1 LKQPFFTA
9 ENAESAENLD
19 HSLISR
25 YRLSTLYLSNLI
37 PYYRYLEENMSLY
50 FVRHQ
55 HNAETCPA
63 KDPAMGNMLLTHINP
78 LNARKLGVQIR
89 GDAVI
94 DGQHTFVLIL
104 EAEDKQKIENFMQPF
119 SMAGTVEIY
128 PASECETVVERA
140 GC

>member
-1 LKQPFFTA
+1 
-9 ENAESAENLD
+9 
-19 HSLISR
+19 
-25 YRLSTLYLSNLI
+25 
-37 PYYRYLEENMSLY
+37 MSLY

-63 KDPAMGNMLLTHINP
+63 KDPAMGAMLLSHISP
-78 LNARKLGVQIR
+78 LNARKFGVQIR
-89 GDAVI
+89 GDAVL

-104 EAEDKQKIENFMQPF
+104 ESDDRQNIENFMMPF
-119 SMAGTVEIY
+119 SQAGPVEIV